1 MKGGLMTDKM
11 DLTVKMNPDKKDLYE
26 SFAQALRGD
35 DKLAPFLPIV
45 AVYGNS
51 NNGIAF
57 VK

>member
-1 MKGGLMTDKM
+1 MTDKM